1 MKTYLWRRG
10 LIRNNYFPLIFVC
23 YIKQLFTALMM
34 LSSKRSIFSLS
45 KRCYGNM
52 KIWMSCTSR
61 LWKIKR
67 RNLCCCVDFYFI
79 QASSD
84 YFGTLYDMLQL
95 HSLLRCKI
103 TDQDMRTFFLATIRI
118 PPVGALSKSRILLDK
133 LLCHCTRLN
142 LTCLL
147 AQSGGKSVWGS
158 RKKGSRHGFYICFIL
173 PVLNLRPVVFANSLV
188 GSV

>member
-1 MKTYLWRRG
+1 MFQFIKMLTNLWRRD
-10 LIRNNYFPLIFVC
+10 LIRNDYFPLIFVC
-23 YIKQLFTALMM
+23 YIKQIFTALMM

-61 LWKIKR
+61 LWKIKKKE
-67 RNLCCCVDFYFI
+67 
-79 QASSD
+79 
-84 YFGTLYDMLQL
+84 
-95 HSLLRCKI
+95 SLLLCRFLLYSSFI
-103 TDQDMRTFFLATIRI
+103 RLLWDSLRYVIVAFFIALQNHWLGYEGFFFVSIRI

-158 RKKGSRHGFYICFIL
+158 RKKGL
-173 PVLNLRPVVFANSLV
+173 
-188 GSV
+188 

>member
-1 MKTYLWRRG
+1 MDVL
-10 LIRNNYFPLIFVC
+10 YFATLENKKKESLLLCRFLL
-23 YIKQLFTALMM
+23 YSSFT
-34 LSSKRSIFSLS
+34 
-45 KRCYGNM
+45 
-52 KIWMSCTSR
+52 
-61 LWKIKR
+61 
-67 RNLCCCVDFYFI
+67 
-79 QASSD
+79 SD
-84 YFGTLYDMLQL
+84 YFGIFTICYSCILYCAAK
-95 HSLLRCKI
+95 SLTRIWGL
-103 TDQDMRTFFLATIRI
+103 FFVSIRI